1 MRRLILVFLLL
12 WPVLPTGAIVPETHD
27 AKWQIRVVRPVSET
41 LYEVLVWM
49 AGSGFAAEQKDLQD
63 GKVMVTGVSKEKE
76 GQEWRVTVSPYSALG
91 AEVLVE
97 VTGGMDEQLAAAL
110 KSALVNGKAGGAQD
124 AADASVL
131 PSPVLG
137 QIENV
142 ACIHAEAAGRS
153 VQFSGFFIDG
163 DGLVLCTAHDLFEH
177 ERVKVMS
184 NTGLFYEGD
193 VVKADFK
200 RDLALIRVDAIKEE
214 IVRVGEGRNLLVVG
228 ERIYSIGCPMN
239 MRGTIH
245 AGFINGPPRK
255 IGESFLWQAGL
266 EVQPGGSGSPVF
278 DKDGSLVGVV
288 KGRHREAG
296 DLGFILPLEAI
307 VEFLQEYFDQ

>member
-1 MRRLILVFLLL
+1 MKRLLL
-12 WPVLPTGAIVPETHD
+12 VLLLVWPALQAETVLSEPNGE
-27 AKWQIRVVRPVSET
+27 KWQVKVDQPVTET
-41 LYEVLVWM
+41 LHEVVSWM
-49 AGSGFAAEQKDLQD
+49 NDSGLTVEQKTLP
-63 GKVMVTGVSKEKE
+63 GGNVVVTGTRKSKDVGK
-76 GQEWRVTVSPYSALG
+76 WLVMVSPYSALG
-91 AEVLVE
+91 SEVSVE
-97 VTGGMDEQLAAAL
+97 ITGEVDESLLTELKTVLESGHVGGM
-110 KSALVNGKAGGAQD
+110 QD
-124 AADASVL
+124 SFAASVL
-131 PSPVLG
+131 PSPILS

-142 ACIHAEAAGRS
+142 ACIHAESGTRS
-153 VQFSGFFIDG
+153 VQFSGFFIDNE
-163 DGLVLCTAHDLFEH
+163 GLVLSTAHDLLEH

-193 VVKADFK
+193 VVKADFE
-200 RDLALIRVDAIKEE
+200 RDLALIRVDATKEE
-214 IVRVGEGRNLLVVG
+214 IVRVGEGRNLLAVG

-245 AGFINGPPRK
+245 TGFINGPPRK
-255 IGESFLWQAGL
+255 VGKYFLWQAGL

-307 VEFLQEYFDQ
+307 VDFLQEYFDQ